1 MVAALTWPLA
11 AREESE
17 LASATMRSCCAMLSG
32 MGLAYSID
40 PRLVRGL
47 DYYSRTVFEW
57 VTDALGAQ
65 DAVCSGGRYDDLIT
79 QLGGEAQPAIG
90 FAMGIERVV
99 ELLVQG
105 GAIPAARPPD
115 VYVIAV
121 GERSQRTAMALAE
134 RLRDDLPHLAL
145 QLNMGAGNF
154 KAQFRRADRSGAP
167 LGLILGD
174 AELERG
180 VAALKPLRQDVG
192 QSECALPELATRIPA
207 MLAELAALNTTG

>member
-1 MVAALTWPLA
+1 
-11 AREESE
+11 
-17 LASATMRSCCAMLSG
+17 
-32 MGLAYSID
+32 
-40 PRLVRGL
+40 
-47 DYYSRTVFEW
+47 
-57 VTDALGAQ
+57 
-65 DAVCSGGRYDDLIT
+65 
-79 QLGGEAQPAIG
+79 
-90 FAMGIERVV
+90 
-99 ELLVQG
+99 VQG

-192 QSECALPELATRIPA
+192 QSECALPELAARIPA